1 MLLFDAIYGLVSLST
16 PISLERRR
24 SSVNDGQ
31 AKPLDVIDMLLFV
44 VVAIE

>member
-31 AKPLDVIDMLLFV
+31 AKPLDMLL
-44 VVAIE
+44 ICCCSLLLP